1 MSDEEAQAPREN
13 SAHTSRPRRAQTSPK
28 DIPLPPPFRN
38 DGTES
43 FQLWARRY
51 EVIQEARYKDSGVD
65 LDAVLAAELPTR
77 LPPELFIVW
86 DNFPSEIQ
94 HSFKAV
100 KKELQEAFGQKDVIA
115 SFQTFPNSRHKLP
128 NEPME
133 VYAADICRLVKEA
146 FPDFEQNASE
156 YMKLS
161 RFLAGLDQELQIKC
175 HERGVKTF
183 KDAFQVATQ
192 AERAR
197 TAAKLVQPVS
207 STVRENSIAQTVNV
221 ISDSDTLFLK
231 QAVVDLT
238 NTVKDLSK
246 DVSALKL
253 QLHDHRSRS
262 HQTPSPHRHS
272 STRHVSPTRYATEWS
287 ASYDRL
293 STKHPETRPPSPGIY
308 RRSPSRRRDLYRQ
321 QDDTYQHNDRVDL
334 SPHRRER
341 FEDYYSPKYS
351 TAAGTDHYVDYRQ
364 GQRRDTMA
372 SNNSSLQRRS
382 PSPHHRRVTF
392 DDYQD
397 HHYRPQQHSL
407 DHQSGSC
414 DVYLDRRTYRQ
425 GNFR

>member
-1 MSDEEAQAPREN
+1 MSDEEAQASREN
-13 SAHTSRPRRAQTSPK
+13 HAHASLPRRGQITPK

-51 EVIQEARYKDSGVD
+51 EVIQEARYKDSSAN

-94 HSFKAV
+94 SSFAAA
-100 KKELQEAFGQKDVIA
+100 KKQLQDAFGQKDVIA

-175 HERGVKTF
+175 HEWGVKTF
-183 KDAFQVATQ
+183 KEAFQVATQ

-197 TAAKLVQPVS
+197 QAARLVQPVS
-207 STVRENSIAQTVNV
+207 SAVRDYSAVQTVNA
-221 ISDSDTLFLK
+221 ISDSDTVVLK
-231 QAVVDLT
+231 QAVTDLT
-238 NTVKDLSK
+238 NTVKELSK

-253 QLHDHRSRS
+253 QLHDQRGRAHR
-262 HQTPSPHRHS
+262 TPSPHRC
-272 STRHVSPTRYATEWS
+272 SPTRYSAPGI
-287 ASYDRL
+287 ASYEH
-293 STKHPETRPPSPGIY
+293 SQTRHSSARSPSPDRY
-308 RRSPSRRRDLYRQ
+308 RRSPSRGRDLYRRTK
-321 QDDTYQHNDRVDL
+321 DTYQRNDQV
-334 SPHRRER
+334 ER
-341 FEDYYSPKYS
+341 FQDRNYPPYSTDFCPDYYEDGRRGRWNDS
-351 TAAGTDHYVDYRQ
+351 TSY
-364 GQRRDTMA
+364 
-372 SNNSSLQRRS
+372 NSSSFQRRS
-382 PSPHHRRVTF
+382 PSPHQKCVTF
-392 DDYQD
+392 EDYRDRHQRPQEPNMD
-397 HHYRPQQHSL
+397 LQSGPRGSYRDHYRH
-407 DHQSGSC
+407 H
-414 DVYLDRRTYRQ
+414 Q
-425 GNFR
+425 GNFH

>member
-1 MSDEEAQAPREN
+1 MSDEEAQAERES
-13 SAHTSRPRRAQTSPK
+13 SAHTSRTRRAQTTPK

-38 DGTES
+38 DGSES

-94 HSFKAV
+94 HSFAAA
-100 KKELQEAFGQKDVIA
+100 KKQLQDAFGQKDVIA

-156 YMKLS
+156 YMRLS
-161 RFLAGLDQELQIKC
+161 RFLAGLDQDLQIKC

-197 TAAKLVQPVS
+197 QAARLVQPVS
-207 STVRENSIAQTVNV
+207 SAVRDSSTAQTVNV
-221 ISDSDTLFLK
+221 ISDTDTLFLK

-253 QLHDHRSRS
+253 QLHDQRSRS
-262 HQTPSPHRHS
+262 RQTPSPHRRSPTTYAMAWNAPYGH
-272 STRHVSPTRYATEWS
+272 SPTRHSDARS
-287 ASYDRL
+287 
-293 STKHPETRPPSPGIY
+293 PSPDGY
-308 RRSPSRRRDLYRQ
+308 RRSPSRRRDLCRRR
-321 QDDTYQHNDRVDL
+321 DDTYQHNDRVNF
-334 SPHRRER
+334 SPQRRER
-341 FEDYYSPKYS
+341 FQDCYSPKYS
-351 TAAGTDHYVDYRQ
+351 TAVCTDNYEDDRR
-364 GQRRDTMA
+364 GQRNDTM
-372 SNNSSLQRRS
+372 SYNSPSFQRRS
-382 PSPHHRRVTF
+382 PSPHHKRVTF
-392 DDYQD
+392 EEYKD
-397 HHYRPQQHSL
+397 HHYRPQQHSPDL
-407 DHQSGSC
+407 RSGSRG
-414 DVYLDRRTYRQ
+414 VYPDHHSRHQ
-425 GNFR
+425 GNFH